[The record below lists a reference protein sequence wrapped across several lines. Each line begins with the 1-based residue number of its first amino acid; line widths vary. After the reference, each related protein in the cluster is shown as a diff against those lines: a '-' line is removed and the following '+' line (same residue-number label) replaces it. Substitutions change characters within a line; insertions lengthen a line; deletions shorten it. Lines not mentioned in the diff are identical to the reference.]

1 MAMNGEI
8 PSVPVTTL
16 AGISSLTDC
25 KYYLFDEL
33 SEIFISSKVIDCII
47 WFLVLPEM
55 PLPSPL
61 PHTLSNKS
69 LLFHPRVAEEANNL
83 LNLRDENLVPL
94 LANSLSQTTSEHM

>member
-1 MAMNGEI
+1 MKKFSEF
-8 PSVPVTTL
+8 L
-16 AGISSLTDC
+16 
-25 KYYLFDEL
+25 LFL
-33 SEIFISSKVIDCII
+33 SIIINIICI
-47 WFLVLPEM
+47 LVLPEM

>member
-1 MAMNGEI
+1 MKKFSEF
-8 PSVPVTTL
+8 L
-16 AGISSLTDC
+16 
-25 KYYLFDEL
+25 LFL
-33 SEIFISSKVIDCII
+33 SIIVNIICI
-47 WFLVLPEM
+47 LVLPEM